1 MSAVERTAKYLRAH
15 RRRWVSAIDLARV
28 GGLLAWRTEVSRCR
42 SIFGMTIENRLERH
56 PGGKVRSYYRYSGLR
71 KAES

>member
-28 GGLLAWRTEVSRCR
+28 GGLLAWRSRVAELR
-42 SIFGMTIENRLERH
+42 FPPFNMAITWNGDKKASA
-56 PGGKVRSYYRYSGLR
+56 YRYSGK
-71 KAES
+71 KAA